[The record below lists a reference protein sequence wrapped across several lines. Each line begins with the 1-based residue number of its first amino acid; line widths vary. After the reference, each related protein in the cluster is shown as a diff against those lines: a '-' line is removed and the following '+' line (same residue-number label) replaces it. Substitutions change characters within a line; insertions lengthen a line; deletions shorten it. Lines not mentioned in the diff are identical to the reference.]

1 MVFNG
6 VCINGRM
13 FRAHLLNRFRFSEGF
28 HANEKRDKRD
38 QIQFIVY
45 NSDKALAVL
54 LVTEG
59 TVHTCLLNVVQKNQ
73 EQCKNLCL

>member
-13 FRAHLLNRFRFSEGF
+13 FRAHLLNRFHLSKGF
-28 HANEKRDKRD
+28 HANKKRDKRD
-38 QIQFIVY
+38 KIQFIVY

-54 LVTEG
+54 PVTDRDCS
-59 TVHTCLLNVVQKNQ
+59 HMCRVVQKI
-73 EQCKNLCL
+73 KRGAIT